1 MKSHLS
7 LILWSRRST
16 AKCSLLMFGTVLVKD
31 GALRAASP
39 AEKSFGGGILAHSAA
54 MAGLRPFTRGSR
66 VPLSAGSI
74 VPIRGSL
81 SLQGAEHAAGSSVAV
96 GFRLKARTTPP
107 ASLNFRIPTFKAA
120 EGTSR

>member
-16 AKCSLLMFGTVLVKD
+16 AKCSLLMFGTVLVKN

-54 MAGLRPFTRGSR
+54 MAGLRPSRADRGCHYRPAALCQSEDRYRCKGRSTRLDQAS
-66 VPLSAGSI
+66 PLDSD
-74 VPIRGSL
+74 
-81 SLQGAEHAAGSSVAV
+81 
-96 GFRLKARTTPP
+96 
-107 ASLNFRIPTFKAA
+107 
-120 EGTSR
+120 